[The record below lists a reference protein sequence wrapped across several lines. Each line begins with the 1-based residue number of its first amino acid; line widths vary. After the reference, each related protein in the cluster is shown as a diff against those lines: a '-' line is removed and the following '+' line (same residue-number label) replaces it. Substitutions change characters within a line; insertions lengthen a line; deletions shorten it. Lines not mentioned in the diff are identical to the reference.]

1 MSRAEKNIV
10 KIGGLEL
17 EILDMANDEYWYNR
31 RDTVEEI
38 NSRWYQVLANA
49 GFKTLI
55 DVGANYGMIGAIAA
69 KRIDGLRIIAVEP
82 DPRLIPLIKINLEK
96 NGAEDFKV
104 IHAVVTDREQDAL
117 DFSLNP
123 QTTLDNRVEMES
135 WEKTSVAGITLDGLI
150 GKDDY
155 AVPIYIKIDTQ
166 GYEERVFRGAEKLLR
181 LKKNW
186 LIKAEFAP
194 SWLESQ
200 GTDPEGFLAYL
211 LENYSV
217 YECPQRFSYSA
228 QSVKMGLGRPICHQ
242 EIDSFVDYIRS
253 LNRDDLGWIDIIVMP
268 KTLYERCLSF
278 FRS

>member
-10 KIGGLEL
+10 KIGDLEL
-17 EILDMANDEYWYNR
+17 EILNMANDEYWYNR

-38 NSRWYQVLANA
+38 NSRWYQMLANA

-150 GKDDY
+150 GEDDP
-155 AVPIYIKIDTQ
+155 AGPIYIKIDTQ

-181 LKKNW
+181 LKKRW

-194 SWLESQ
+194 
-200 GTDPEGFLAYL
+200 T
-211 LENYSV
+211 NV
-217 YECPQRFSYSA
+217 R
-228 QSVKMGLGRPICHQ
+228 KGL
-242 EIDSFVDYIRS
+242 
-253 LNRDDLGWIDIIVMP
+253 IIQL
-268 KTLYERCLSF
+268 KA
-278 FRS
+278 